1 MDYYDDDLSPA
12 DSLITLQAADI
23 ILATSLHGREWTA
36 RVAADKQAATDDPE
50 RLPERADDKA
60 ALIDASTI
68 MAAQPWKG
76 RKASP
81 DQTQAFPRIGVHLD
95 TGQAVIGVPA
105 PIQRA
110 TALLAAHLSP
120 PRRYADHRRNDGQ
133 LRHWRDERHLPRPL
147 AGRASPPSSPVDHA
161 LSERRIGLDDG
172 APMIALDY
180 FDHQTSVFEAEFL
193 EALAKAYGGAMDAV
207 DINALIAALEAG
219 DEAALAKIL
228 DLDEGVHSGL
238 AVAFSS
244 GLFFALLG
252 NAVIAMKTFANR
264 HKSIVNPNAE
274 VNQLREDIERN
285 ILQPMTRRSYE
296 AITTAYRELQ
306 KSDMTAR
313 AKAILIVRSIAMAP
327 DQARSAAHFA
337 RALHEALTAKDRS
350 VQDGK
355 TYATPATAKTDHPA
369 AHEAPQRRPTVGTT
383 KRFRKRPDR
392 RRNDNPSTAT

>member
-1 MDYYDDDLSPA
+1 
-12 DSLITLQAADI
+12 
-23 ILATSLHGREWTA
+23 
-36 RVAADKQAATDDPE
+36 
-50 RLPERADDKA
+50 
-60 ALIDASTI
+60 
-68 MAAQPWKG
+68 
-76 RKASP
+76 
-81 DQTQAFPRIGVHLD
+81 
-95 TGQAVIGVPA
+95 
-105 PIQRA
+105 
-110 TALLAAHLSP
+110 
-120 PRRYADHRRNDGQ
+120 
-133 LRHWRDERHLPRPL
+133 
-147 AGRASPPSSPVDHA
+147 
-161 LSERRIGLDDG
+161 
-172 APMIALDY
+172 MIALDY

-355 TYATPATAKTDHPA
+355 TYATPATAKLIIQRHMKHLNAAQRSALRSAFANGLTEEGTTTLQQRHDRALIKYRQSIIARQEATRVMHVGEYLAFKQGKANRSIPRDARRYWKTRGDERVRHDHRMVPVMNSQGVDIGQA
-369 AHEAPQRRPTVGTT
+369 FQTPLGPVMHPPLEVNCRCRVVIRRPSD
-383 KRFRKRPDR
+383 PDE
-392 RRNDNPSTAT
+392 